1 MRVGVIVKVFKV
13 EVKGQGYIYIY
24 IYIYMFIHQIMVAS
38 KYKIQKYTII
48 KSESKNIQ
56 YALSAIFITFYCL

>member
-13 EVKGQGYIYIY
+13 EVKGQGYIY